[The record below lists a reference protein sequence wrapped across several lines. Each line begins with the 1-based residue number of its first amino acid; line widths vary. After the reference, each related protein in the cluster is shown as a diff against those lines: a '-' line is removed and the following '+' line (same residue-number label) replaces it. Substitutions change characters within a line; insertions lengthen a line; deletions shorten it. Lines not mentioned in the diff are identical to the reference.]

1 MSVPSLDNIQISVIG
16 LGYVGLPLALA
27 FSKKFPVVAYDVD
40 AGRISELNN
49 GFDRTGE
56 ASAQAFEANE
66 KLWFTSDKRALEE
79 CNCYIIAVPT
89 PVDDF
94 NQPDFEALTAA
105 TKLVGECI
113 KDGDVVIF
121 ESTVF
126 PGATEEICVPIL
138 AETSG
143 LDPDTD
149 DDARQ
154 QHCFYFGYSPERVN
168 PGDPNRGL
176 EDIVKVTS
184 GSSKVAADFVD
195 ALYAGIIKAGTH
207 KAASVKTAEAAKVI
221 ENIQRD
227 VNIALINEFALIF
240 DRLGLSTEEVLK
252 AAGTKWNFIPFK
264 PGLVGG
270 HCIGVDPYYLTHIA
284 LQQGYDPQMILA
296 GRRVNEQMSVHVA
309 RKVIDL
315 MLKKGIE
322 IQSSRILLMGATFK
336 EDCPDTRNSK
346 AEDVLTHLIGFSC
359 EVDVYDPVA
368 DKSSLSPFIADRVVN
383 APGDGCYDAVVIVVG
398 HSAFRE
404 LGIDA
409 IRRMTKPKHVIFDVK
424 WLFEQ
429 DATDGRL

>member
-1 MSVPSLDNIQISVIG
+1 MTIPSLNNLHVAVIG

-40 AGRISELNN
+40 AGRIDELNN

-56 ASAQAFEANE
+56 ASAEALRANE
-66 KLWFTSDKRALEE
+66 KLRFTSDKPALDV

-89 PVDDF
+89 PVDEF
-94 NQPDFEALTAA
+94 HQPDLRALTAA
-105 TKLVGECI
+105 AKLVGERI
-113 KDGDVVIF
+113 NDGDVVIF

-143 LDPDTD
+143 LAPDAD

-154 QHCFYFGYSPERVN
+154 QRFYFGYSPERIN
-168 PGDPNRGL
+168 PGDPHRGL

-184 GSSKVAADFVD
+184 GSSKAAAYFVD
-195 ALYAGIIKAGTH
+195 ALYAAVIKAGTYR
-207 KAASVKTAEAAKVI
+207 AASVKTAEAAKVI

-227 VNIALINEFALIF
+227 VNIALVNEFALIF
-240 DRLGLSTEEVLK
+240 DRLGLSTDDVLK

-270 HCIGVDPYYLTHIA
+270 HCIGVDPYYLAHKA

-296 GRRVNEQMSVHVA
+296 GRRVNEQMSEHVA
-309 RKVIDL
+309 RKVIDM

-322 IQSSRILLMGATFK
+322 IHSSRILLMGVTFK
-336 EDCPDTRNSK
+336 EDCQDTRNSK
-346 AEDVLTHLIGFSC
+346 VVDVLTHLTGLSC

-368 DKSSLSPFIADRVVN
+368 DHSGLSPVIADRIVS
-383 APGDGCYDAVVIVVG
+383 APLDGFYDAVVIVVG
-398 HSAFRE
+398 HSAFRK

-409 IRRMTKPKHVIFDVK
+409 IRRMTKPKHVIYDVK
-424 WLFEQ
+424 WLFEK